1 MVQSAT
7 VLISGQFSPENQ
19 QLMRD
24 AAPNADLRFVAKVG
38 DAGDMLA
45 DVVVIAGSVRAAEF
59 VRAPRL
65 KWVHSWAAGVDNDLF
80 PEMLASPVVLTSS
93 VGNGAIPLAEHSM
106 LLMQMLNR
114 DVPRWMRAQAER
126 KWDRFTH
133 GELNGKTV
141 AIFGV
146 GNSGA
151 DLAVKAQAFHMRVL
165 GLRRNPERSVPGVD
179 QMFGMDQLHE
189 MLSQADFVVVTTP
202 STPAT
207 LDAFGVAEFRA
218 MKPTAYFICI
228 SRGGIA
234 NDDALLQA
242 LQEGWIAGAGL
253 DAHGVE
259 PLPESSPF
267 WTLPNVIITPHNGAT
282 TAATNQRGV
291 EIFIENLRR
300 FVDGKP
306 LQNVVDKS
314 AGY

>member
-1 MVQSAT
+1 
-7 VLISGQFSPENQ
+7 
-19 QLMRD
+19 
-24 AAPNADLRFVAKVG
+24 
-38 DAGDMLA
+38 
-45 DVVVIAGSVRAAEF
+45 
-59 VRAPRL
+59 
-65 KWVHSWAAGVDNDLF
+65 
-80 PEMLASPVVLTSS
+80 
-93 VGNGAIPLAEHSM
+93 
-106 LLMQMLNR
+106 
-114 DVPRWMRAQAER
+114 
-126 KWDRFTH
+126 
-133 GELNGKTV
+133 
-141 AIFGV
+141 
-146 GNSGA
+146 
-151 DLAVKAQAFHMRVL
+151 
-165 GLRRNPERSVPGVD
+165 
-179 QMFGMDQLHE
+179 
-189 MLSQADFVVVTTP
+189 
-202 STPAT
+202 
-207 LDAFGVAEFRA
+207 

-234 NDDALLQA
+234 NDDALLRA